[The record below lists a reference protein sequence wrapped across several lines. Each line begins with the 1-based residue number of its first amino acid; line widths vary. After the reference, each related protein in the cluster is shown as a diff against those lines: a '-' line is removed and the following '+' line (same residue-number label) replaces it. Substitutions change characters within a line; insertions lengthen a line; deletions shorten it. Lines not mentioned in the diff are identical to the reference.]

1 MTMALASLPAPRGAK
16 AAIVLCAAGEPLAAR
31 LLARLAPDELRRLD
45 ELAGSLGSISS
56 QDLAAIIDEFAGTM
70 SSTVGLQSAAEG
82 IAKLI
87 QGSLS
92 PKPAVDGAPAAGAP
106 GTPSAKELLEALSR
120 DDLIGLM
127 SAEAAPVSTAVLS
140 LLSSAAAAAALE
152 NMPAGMRLGLL
163 RGLLTLKPMSDHCRG
178 LLESAVR
185 DALAKV
191 EQRTSGKERQLRIAS
206 IVNRLDEQ
214 QVAEFVTD
222 LETAHP
228 ESATAIRDLLFT
240 FQDIGRLNAKSRATL
255 LDKVSTEQMVVALQG
270 CDVALRDLILSSLTA
285 RGRRMIEAEL
295 TSRAAAPATDIKIA
309 KRSIADLALD
319 MASRGEIALP
329 SSTGEA

>member
-1 MTMALASLPAPRGAK
+1 MALASLPAPRGAK

-31 LLARLAPDELRRLD
+31 LLARLSPDELRRLD
-45 ELAGSLGSISS
+45 ELAGRLGSISS
-56 QDLAAIIDEFAGTM
+56 QDLAAVVDEFAGTM
-70 SSTVGLQSAAEG
+70 TSTVGLQSAAAG

-87 QGSLS
+87 QSSLS
-92 PKPAVDGAPAAGAP
+92 PKPAVDDAPAAGAP
-106 GTPSAKELLEALSR
+106 GAPSAKELLEALSS
-120 DDLIGLM
+120 DDLIDLM
-127 SAEAAPVSTAVLS
+127 SAEAAPVATAVLS
-140 LLSSAAAAAALE
+140 LLSSASAAAALE
-152 NMPAGMRLGLL
+152 NISVGMRLGLL
-163 RGLLTLKPMSDHCRG
+163 KGMLTLKPMSDPCREF
-178 LLESAVR
+178 LETTVR
-185 DALAKV
+185 EALAQV
-191 EQRTSGKERQLRIAS
+191 EQRASGKERQLRIAS

-240 FQDIGRLNAKSRATL
+240 FQDIGRLDAKSRATL
-255 LDKVSTEQMVVALQG
+255 FDKVSTEQMVVALQG
-270 CDVALRDLILSSLTA
+270 VDVALRDLILSSLTA

-295 TSRAAAPATDIKIA
+295 TSRAAAPPTDIKVA

-329 SSTGEA
+329 SSTAEA

>member
-1 MTMALASLPAPRGAK
+1 MTTALASLPAPRGAK
-16 AAIVLCAAGEPLAAR
+16 AAIVLCAAGVPLAAR
-31 LLARLAPDELRRLD
+31 LLARLDPDELRRLD
-45 ELAGSLGSISS
+45 ELAGSIGSISS
-56 QDLAAIIDEFAGTM
+56 QDLAAVVDEFAGTM
-70 SSTVGLQSAAEG
+70 ASTVGLQSAAASV
-82 IAKLI
+82 AKLI
-87 QGSLS
+87 QSSLS
-92 PKPAVDGAPAAGAP
+92 PKAAIDDAPEAGAP
-106 GTPSAKELLEALSR
+106 GARSAKELLEALSS
-120 DDLIGLM
+120 DDLIDLM

-152 NMPAGMRLGLL
+152 NMPAAMRLGLL
-163 RGLLTLKPMSDHCRG
+163 RGMLTEKPISDRCRE
-178 LLESAVR
+178 LLESVVR

-191 EQRTSGKERQLRIAS
+191 EQRVSGKERQLRIAN

-214 QVAEFVTD
+214 QITEFVTD

-240 FQDIGRLNAKSRATL
+240 FQDIGRLKAKSRATL
-255 LDKVSTEQMVVALQG
+255 FDKVPAEQMVVALQG

-329 SSTGEA
+329 SSAGVA